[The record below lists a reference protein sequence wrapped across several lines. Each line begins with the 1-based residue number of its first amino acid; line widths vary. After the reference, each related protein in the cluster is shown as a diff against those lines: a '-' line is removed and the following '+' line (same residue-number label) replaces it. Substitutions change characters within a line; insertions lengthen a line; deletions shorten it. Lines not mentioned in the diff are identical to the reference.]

1 MSSLLD
7 IIFILLIFSMLS
19 MSFQKEFDLLELDLP
34 QGEGTNEKA
43 KEEPIRIYIK
53 ENGEMYFQNQKVNW
67 NDLESLLSKV
77 SNHRRFQIGIEKK
90 VYYEEFIKLS
100 NLLKKFGIQK
110 IDLLL
115 ETKP

>member
-19 MSFQKEFDLLELDLP
+19 MSFQKEFESLELDLP
-34 QGEGTNEKA
+34 QGEGSSQKP
-43 KEEPIRIYIK
+43 KEEPVRIYIK
-53 ENGEMYFQNQKVNW
+53 QNGEIYFQNQKVHW
-67 NDLESLLSKV
+67 KELESLLSKE
-77 SNHRRFQIGIEKK
+77 NKQKPFQIGIEKK

-100 NLLKKFGIQK
+100 TLLKKFGIQK

-115 ETKP
+115 ETE